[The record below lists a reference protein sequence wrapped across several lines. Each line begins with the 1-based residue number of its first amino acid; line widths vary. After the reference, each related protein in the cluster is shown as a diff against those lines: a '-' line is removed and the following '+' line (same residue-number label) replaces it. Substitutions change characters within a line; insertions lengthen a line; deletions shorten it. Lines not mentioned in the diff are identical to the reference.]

1 MLIALKILKH
11 TLVFF
16 FFSAILEVSHIKSS
30 TLINPQLLRQSNV
43 FQNNQLLDMPHDMY
57 GILSILDVLNL
68 ECQEKARLSS
78 KAEMKIW
85 A

>member
-1 MLIALKILKH
+1 MNDALRKS
-11 TLVFF
+11 FF